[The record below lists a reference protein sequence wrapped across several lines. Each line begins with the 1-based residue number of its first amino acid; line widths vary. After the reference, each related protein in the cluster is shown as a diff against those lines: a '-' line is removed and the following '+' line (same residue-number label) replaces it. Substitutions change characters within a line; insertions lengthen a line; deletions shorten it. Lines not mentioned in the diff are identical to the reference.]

1 MSRFDPLGPS
11 SQSPESSIA
20 SSELQFDTIKRTQG
34 TRDQKP
40 VCFADTGNTNLSA
53 IFLAEIHF
61 CIFYL
66 LPCFSILFE
75 IFLRTIYLFLS
86 VVIFYYPTAFC

>member
-40 VCFADTGNTNLSA
+40 VCFADTGNNNLSV
-53 IFLAEIHF
+53 F
-61 CIFYL
+61 
-66 LPCFSILFE
+66 FS
-75 IFLRTIYLFLS
+75 
-86 VVIFYYPTAFC
+86 